1 MNITSVHPGG
11 VKTNIARNARSYDSR
26 EIHQEQI
33 VSFEQTSGT
42 SAEKAASIII
52 KGILKNRKRQLVGFD
67 AIVIDA
73 LSRIFPQKFSDM
85 IGFLYDRARSKRSE
99 NI

>member
-1 MNITSVHPGG
+1 M
-11 VKTNIARNARSYDSR
+11 KTNIARNARSYDSK

-67 AIVIDA
+67 AIVIDV

-85 IGFLYDRARSKRSE
+85 IGFLYDHVRRKRMK
-99 NI
+99 NT